1 MVVEDKSRG
10 LGKIGVMCGYVNPHN
25 KWHKLDRMFEY
36 VVGDLDLLESAGIEK
51 FLFMGDLNIDC

>member
-51 FLFMGDLNIDC
+51 FLFMGI